1 MLQNTLHIQN
11 LAFDAATHAVPL
23 SESNTNSVA
32 LYEVAVAGK
41 LAGIAIQGAQVGADS
56 YLLVGDIVQAYNGVY
71 KLLTREVKSGT
82 TITVGTGGLFATLGA
97 ANAYIN
103 QRAYV
108 DLVIDILSP
117 LTETLTYLISNNCSG
132 NLLLKGNGHL
142 INFTGGARLEIN
154 GLNIHLSNFKVQASH
169 ATEPALYI
177 QSDVEYDTA
186 LEAKNT
192 LAGVGLY
199 AEACNITPSYD
210 STSGSFAPPIILDVI
225 VGSTGSIACFIVNGL
240 FRCRNITSTGGTIQS
255 ADSSELRVMGITT
268 GNVTTGTN
276 STSLFYGAITG
287 NVTTGVNSNSVL
299 GAITGN
305 VTTGVNSKSAFTG
318 NITGNVTTGYNSNS
332 YFTGAI
338 TGNVTTNTNST
349 SYFTGAITGQVTTGT
364 SSNCTFGDAIT
375 GNVTTGT
382 NSNSFF
388 SFGTS
393 PLLGRVTIGREA
405 RAYIAAQ
412 KIESSVAGA
421 VLSTG
426 IQSIVELNDTPISC
440 TVAGGTVTI
449 STGSQFATSGALATI
464 GDSIHPI
471 NVTIGTN
478 STAYLGKSITGNI
491 TTGVNSNVYSDGSL
505 VGNLTTMNSSKF
517 NGGAS
522 NVITGNVTI
531 GTDST
536 LYNQGAITGNV
547 TTGINSLVSVGHIT
561 GSLYFDKNT
570 KAIMSNITVPAGG
583 SVDFEEQ
590 VNLNLS
596 NSTITLGA
604 GVTHTPGK
612 LNTVYHANW
621 AGHSAAVK
629 TAFNY
634 TAGVMSSA
642 ATGSNLSNL

>member
-142 INFTGGARLEIN
+142 INFTGGARLEIS

-192 LAGVGLY
+192 LAGIGLY
-199 AEACNITPSYD
+199 TEACNITPSFD
-210 STSGSFAPPIILDVI
+210 STGGSFSAPSILDVI
-225 VGSTGSIACFIVNGL
+225 VGSAGSIACLIVDGL
-240 FRCRNITSTGGTIQS
+240 LRCRNITSTGGTIQS
-255 ADSSELRVMGITT
+255 VDSSEINVTGITT
-268 GNVTTGTN
+268 GNVTTGNN
-276 STSLFYGAITG
+276 SSSYFTGAITGNVTTGSNSNSIFAGAITG
-287 NVTTGVNSNSVL
+287 NVTTGVNSNSYFG

-305 VTTGVNSKSAFTG
+305 VTTGGNSA
-318 NITGNVTTGYNSNS
+318 SNFNFS
-332 YFTGAI
+332 GSPILGKVSVGRIA
-338 TGNVTTNTNST
+338 V
-349 SYFTGAITGQVTTGT
+349 AH
-364 SSNCTFGDAIT
+364 
-375 GNVTTGT
+375 
-382 NSNSFF
+382 FF
-388 SFGTS
+388 
-393 PLLGRVTIGREA
+393 V
-405 RAYIAAQ
+405 Q

-426 IQSIVELNDTPISC
+426 SDSIVNLYGTPIVC
-440 TVAGGTVTI
+440 TVPGGTVTTAQNSSI
-449 STGSQFATSGALATI
+449 LCNGTI
-464 GDSIHPI
+464 GDATNPI
-471 NVTIGTN
+471 NITTSGNAKAYLTGAIVGHVTTGTN
-478 STAYLGKSITGNI
+478 STSFIGSGVTGNTVTGSLSTTYLGGTILGNI
-491 TTGVNSNVYSDGSL
+491 TTGVNSH
-505 VGNLTTMNSSKF
+505 F
-517 NGGAS
+517 NAS
-522 NVITGNVTI
+522 
-531 GTDST
+531 GT
-536 LYNQGAITGNV
+536 V
-547 TTGINSLVSVGHIT
+547 T
-561 GSLYFDKNT
+561 GSLYF
-570 KAIMSNITVPAGG
+570 SNHSKVMLGVISVPAGG
-583 SVDFEEQ
+583 SVDFENS
-590 VNLNLS
+590 VNLSLGS
-596 NSTITLGA
+596 NSITLGA